1 MTTLITNIKN
11 SLLKDAVT
19 KTNSKKLVFIHEDLA
34 HKDQFKLLVPDL
46 DLPENFM
53 LECQPVSLNDLES
66 SSLKLNK
73 ILSDA
78 FEASDVYFALESGA
92 LGLQILEAAKEFS
105 VDRIK
110 KIYVI
115 QGEKL
120 DEFKACVC

>member
-1 MTTLITNIKN
+1 MTTLITNINN
-11 SLLKDAVT
+11 SLLKDALT

-34 HKDQFKLLVPDL
+34 HKDQFRILFPDL
-46 DLPENFM
+46 ELPKNFM
-53 LECQPVSLNDLES
+53 LECQPVPLNDLKS
-66 SSLKLNK
+66 ASGKLNK

-78 FEASDVYFALESGA
+78 FEASDVYFALESGS

-115 QGEKL
+115 QGDKL